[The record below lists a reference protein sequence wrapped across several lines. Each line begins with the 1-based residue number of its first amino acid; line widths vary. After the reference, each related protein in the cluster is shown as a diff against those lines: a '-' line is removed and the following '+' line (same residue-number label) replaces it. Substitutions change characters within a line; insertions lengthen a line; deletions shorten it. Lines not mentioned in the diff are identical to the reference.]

1 MKKLLIISA
10 SLLLSACSTT
20 PDTGLATG
28 VQIPPI
34 PEKLAQRA
42 GPLPENSDITMG
54 GQVQDNTRNI
64 RAYNA
69 RAFQVNDLI
78 DLYNCVR
85 EAVNN
90 KKEVKCQ

>member
-1 MKKLLIISA
+1 MKKSLIVLA
-10 SLLLSACSTT
+10 LLLSACTTT

-28 VQIPPI
+28 MQVPPI
-34 PEKLAQRA
+34 PEKLAERA
-42 GPLPENSDITMG
+42 GPLPENTDITMG

-64 RAYNA
+64 RAYNQ

-85 EAVNN
+85 EAINN
-90 KKEVKCQ
+90 KKEIKCL

>member
-1 MKKLLIISA
+1 MKKLILVA
-10 SLLLSACSTT
+10 ALLLSACKTT
-20 PDTGLATG
+20 TDTGLTTG

-34 PEKLAQRA
+34 PENLAQRA
-42 GPLPENSDITMG
+42 EALPPSTDVTMG

-64 RAYNA
+64 REYNA
-69 RAFQVNDLI
+69 KAFQVNDLI

-90 KKEVKCQ
+90 KKEIKCL

>member
-1 MKKLLIISA
+1 MKKSILIA
-10 SLLLSACSTT
+10 ALLLSACKTT
-20 PDTGLATG
+20 EDTGLTVG
-28 VQIPPI
+28 VQVPPI

-42 GPLPENSDITMG
+42 GPLPANENTTMG

-64 RAYNA
+64 SAYNGV
-69 RAFQVNDLI
+69 AFQVNDLI

-90 KKEVKCQ
+90 KKEIKCQ

>member
-1 MKKLLIISA
+1 MKKVIIIA
-10 SLLLSACSTT
+10 ALLLSACKTA
-20 PDTGLATG
+20 PDTGLTTG
-28 VQIPPI
+28 VQVPPI

-42 GPLPENSDITMG
+42 GPLSENSDTTMG
-54 GQVQDNTRNI
+54 GQVLDNTRNI

-69 RAFQVNDLI
+69 RGFQVNDLI

-90 KKEVKCQ
+90 KKEIKCL

>member
-1 MKKLLIISA
+1 MRISIIVLA
-10 SLLLSACSTT
+10 LLLSACKTT
-20 PDTGLATG
+20 DTGLTTS

-42 GPLPENSDITMG
+42 GPLTENTDTTMG
-54 GQVQDNTRNI
+54 GQVMDNTRSI
-64 RAYNA
+64 RQYNDK
-69 RAFQVNDLI
+69 AFQVNDLI

-90 KKEVKCQ
+90 KKEIKCQ